1 MNIFVKKN
9 TIQNPKRYIWCAR
22 AIQEM
27 KKTLGS
33 PSIYP
38 EIITHTTLDLI
49 TKLTEYQTP
58 EKQEAKIEALR
69 RNAEAEVL
77 KKASN
82 ISIED

>member
-1 MNIFVKKN
+1 
-9 TIQNPKRYIWCAR
+9 
-22 AIQEM
+22 M
-27 KKTLGS
+27 KKTLDH

-38 EIITHTTLDLI
+38 EIITHTTLDLM

-69 RNAEAEVL
+69 SNAEAKVL

-82 ISIED
+82 IGNWRLGIIKINQTIDK